1 MTRTSS
7 FTERRLVTDF
17 TAHSKALP
25 HSFIQSINTQ
35 GAPAKQQTLSQE
47 MKEHMR
53 RPTSEFFT
61 RFCSYSP
68 VPTLNPSS
76 YAPPLNSKIT
86 TKSKGY
92 NSQEIEEKVLKKN
105 VQLSS
110 RSKYFQMKFY
120 LWESW
125 LCYIPDHCS
134 MEWDSREYSMY

>member
-7 FTERRLVTDF
+7 FTERRLVTNF
-17 TAHSKALP
+17 IAHSKSLP
-25 HSFIQSINTQ
+25 HSFIQSINTS

-47 MKEHMR
+47 MKEHVR
-53 RPTSEFFT
+53 RPTSEFFM
-61 RFCSYSP
+61 RFCSY
-68 VPTLNPSS
+68 PTLNPSS
-76 YAPPLNSKIT
+76 YFPPLNSKIT

-92 NSQEIEEKVLKKN
+92 NTQEIEEKVLKKN

-134 MEWDSREYSMY
+134 MERDSRENSIY